1 MEFDEHLQDLAEEG
15 MAELRSKLGDMEILL
30 EQARE
35 DARRHGTVS
44 PYVFG
49 LLAGTTSRVSEDE
62 RGMGPADI
70 SRVQQEAE
78 FLLEDTAPDW
88 DA

>member
-1 MEFDEHLQDLAEEG
+1 
-15 MAELRSKLGDMEILL
+15 MAELRSKLGDMAILL

-49 LLAGTTSRVSEDE
+49 LLAGTRCVAEDE
-62 RGMGPADI
+62 RGRGPADI
-70 SRVQQEAE
+70 RRVQQEAE

>member
-1 MEFDEHLQDLAEEG
+1 VELDEHLQDMAEEG
-15 MAELRSKLGDMEILL
+15 MTELRSKLGDMEILL

-35 DARRHGTVS
+35 EAHRHGTVS

-49 LLAGTTSRVSEDE
+49 LLAGTTSCISEDE
-62 RGMGPADI
+62 RGRGPADI
-70 SRVQQEAE
+70 RRVQQEAE